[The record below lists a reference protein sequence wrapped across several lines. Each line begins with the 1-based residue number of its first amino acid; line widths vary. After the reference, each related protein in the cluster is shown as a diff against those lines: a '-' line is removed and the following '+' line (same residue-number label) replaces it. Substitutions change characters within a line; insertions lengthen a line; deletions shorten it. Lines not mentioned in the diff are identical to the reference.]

1 MQLYPG
7 GFDWRLHRA
16 MVRALVLVLVDAD
29 VAGRRVR
36 LRAVCDGAWGGMMPL
51 SPGGFD
57 WRLRGAMVRALAL
70 ALVSAAIAGGR
81 VRLHVVCDGARGG

>member
-1 MQLYPG
+1 
-7 GFDWRLHRA
+7 
-16 MVRALVLVLVDAD
+16 
-29 VAGRRVR
+29 
-36 LRAVCDGAWGGMMPL
+36 MMPL

-70 ALVSAAIAGGR
+70 ARVSAAIAGGR